1 MIHLQILRAKT
12 IRNLWQRAGRI
23 TTKIL
28 GKTTFKI
35 LYAQTHQELN
45 RVCVSNVN
53 ITFYLSWKT
62 HGW

>member
-12 IRNLWQRAGRI
+12 IRNLRQRAGRI

-28 GKTTFKI
+28 GKTTLKI

-53 ITFYLSWKT
+53 ITF
-62 HGW
+62 